1 MGKKDKLIA
10 RLKTHPKDFTM
21 DEVETL
27 LGYFGYK
34 ICNKGRTSGSRIE
47 FVSSKTE
54 LKIIMH
60 KPHPANV
67 LKDYQIKQLILLLEQ
82 EGLI

>member
-21 DEVETL
+21 DEVVSL
-27 LGYFGYK
+27 LGFLGFHLK
-34 ICNKGRTSGSRIE
+34 NKGKTSGSRIE
-47 FVSSKTE
+47 FINSETGM
-54 LKIIMH
+54 KIIMH
-60 KPHPANV
+60 KPHPDNV
-67 LKDYQIKQLILLLEQ
+67 LKDYQIKQILIIMER